1 MLGAALILSTP
12 AAGLLALLFNKQS
25 AGPVFAVI
33 FTGVWV
39 ATATMWALVFN
50 AEHAST
56 DPANAYAAMAIVLFI
71 GTVFP
76 LVMLGEQVLLFLRS
90 PLRYLR
96 RIDSESGDLVSH
108 I

>member
-1 MLGAALILSTP
+1 LSLP
-12 AAGLLALLFNKQS
+12 AVGFLCLLFNKQS
-25 AGPVFAVI
+25 AGPAFAAL
-33 FTGVWV
+33 FTGVWL

-50 AEHAST
+50 AEYAPVA
-56 DPANAYAAMAIVLFI
+56 PANAYLAMAFVLFI

-76 LVMLGEQVLLFLRS
+76 LVMLGGQVLLFLRS

-96 RIDSESGDLVSH
+96 RADPESGDLVSH